1 MRTATIVLVAYV
13 LCVVMAAVWRFM
25 PGFLHDAI
33 PGIGPLTAAYL
44 GYTLRPY
51 RAPST
56 AGVVVLGY
64 LIDVVSGTPPGLTSL
79 VLAITAEIARATQQ
93 RIFVR
98 GASMTI
104 AFSGFI
110 ALVAA
115 VSAWLLRAVFHGL
128 PTAPASLELQHAALL
143 AISTALVGP
152 AVWKIFRRIDAAYAR
167 THRERDAAL
176 EGLVP

>member
-1 MRTATIVLVAYV
+1 VRTATIVIVAYV
-13 LCVVMAAVWRFM
+13 MCVLLAAIWRYM
-25 PGFLHDAI
+25 PGLLQDAI

-44 GYTLRPY
+44 GYTLRPF

-110 ALVAA
+110 ALISSFA
-115 VSAWLLRAVFHGL
+115 SWILRALFSGL
-128 PTAPASLELQHAALL
+128 STGSASLELQHAALV
-143 AISTALVGP
+143 AMATALVGP

-167 THRERDAAL
+167 THREREAAL

>member
-1 MRTATIVLVAYV
+1 MRTATIVIVAYV
-13 LCVVMAAVWRFM
+13 MCVLIGAVWRYM
-25 PGFLHDAI
+25 PGFVHDAI
-33 PGIGPLTAAYL
+33 PAIGPLTAAYL
-44 GYTLRPY
+44 GYTLRPF

-79 VLAITAEIARATQQ
+79 VLAVTAEIARATQQ

-110 ALVAA
+110 ALV
-115 VSAWLLRAVFHGL
+115 SAFSSWILRAIFNGL
-128 PTAPASLELQHAALL
+128 PTESAALELQHAALG
-143 AISTALVGP
+143 AIATALVGP

-167 THRERDAAL
+167 THREREAAL
-176 EGLVP
+176 EGLAP

>member
-13 LCVVMAAVWRFM
+13 MCVLLSAIWRFM

-33 PGIGPLTAAYL
+33 PGIGALTAASL

-64 LIDVVSGTPPGLTSL
+64 LIDVISGTPPGLTSL

-104 AFSGFI
+104 ASSGFI
-110 ALVAA
+110 ALV
-115 VSAWLLRAVFHGL
+115 SALAGWLLRAWFQGL
-128 PTAPASLELQHAALL
+128 PTASASLELQHAALA
-143 AISTALVGP
+143 AIVTALVGP
-152 AVWKIFRRIDAAYAR
+152 LVWKIFRRIDAAYAR

>member
-13 LCVVMAAVWRFM
+13 MCVLLSAVWRFA
-25 PGFLHDAI
+25 PGFVHDAI
-33 PGIGPLTAAYL
+33 PNVGALTAAYL

-64 LIDVVSGTPPGLTSL
+64 LIDIISGTPPGLTSL

-110 ALVAA
+110 ALV
-115 VSAWLLRAVFHGL
+115 SALAGWLLRAWFKGL
-128 PTAPASLELQHAALL
+128 PTASASLELQHAAV
-143 AISTALVGP
+143 AAFVTALVGP
-152 AVWKIFRRIDAAYAR
+152 LVWKIFRRIDAAYAR

>member
-1 MRTATIVLVAYV
+1 MCVLI
-13 LCVVMAAVWRFM
+13 AAIWRYM
-25 PGFLHDAI
+25 PGVVHDAI
-33 PGIGPLTAAYL
+33 PAIGPLTAAYL
-44 GYTLRPY
+44 GYTLRPF

-64 LIDVVSGTPPGLTSL
+64 LIDVVSGTPPGLTSI

-110 ALVAA
+110 ALI
-115 VSAWLLRAVFHGL
+115 SAFASWILRAIFHGL
-128 PTAPASLELQHAALL
+128 STGSASLELQHAALG
-143 AISTALVGP
+143 AIATALVGP

-167 THRERDAAL
+167 THREREAAL

>member
-1 MRTATIVLVAYV
+1 MRTATIVIVAYV
-13 LCVVMAAVWRFM
+13 MCVLIAAIWRYM
-25 PGFLHDAI
+25 PGFVHDAI

-44 GYTLRPY
+44 GYTLRPF

-79 VLAITAEIARATQQ
+79 VLAVTAEIARATQQ

-110 ALVAA
+110 ALI
-115 VSAWLLRAVFHGL
+115 SAFASWILRAIFNGL
-128 PTAPASLELQHAALL
+128 STGSASLELQHAALS
-143 AISTALVGP
+143 AIATAIVGP

-167 THRERDAAL
+167 THREREAAL

>member
-1 MRTATIVLVAYV
+1 VRTATIVIVAYV
-13 LCVVMAAVWRFM
+13 MCVLIGAIWRYM
-25 PGFLHDAI
+25 PGFVHDAI
-33 PGIGPLTAAYL
+33 PAIGPLTAAYL
-44 GYTLRPY
+44 GYTLRPF

-79 VLAITAEIARATQQ
+79 VLAITAELARATQQ

-98 GASMTI
+98 GASMTV

-110 ALVAA
+110 ALI
-115 VSAWLLRAVFHGL
+115 SAFASWILRALFHGL
-128 PTAPASLELQHAALL
+128 STGSAALELQHAALG
-143 AISTALVGP
+143 AIATALVGP

-167 THRERDAAL
+167 THREREAAL

>member
-1 MRTATIVLVAYV
+1 MRTATIVIVAYV
-13 LCVVMAAVWRFM
+13 MCVLLAAIWRYM
-25 PGFLHDAI
+25 PGLLQDAI

-44 GYTLRPY
+44 GYTLRPF

-110 ALVAA
+110 ALISSFA
-115 VSAWLLRAVFHGL
+115 SWILRALFNGL
-128 PTAPASLELQHAALL
+128 STGSASLELQHAALV
-143 AISTALVGP
+143 AMATALVGP

-176 EGLVP
+176 EGLLP

>member
-1 MRTATIVLVAYV
+1 VRTATIVIVAYV
-13 LCVVMAAVWRFM
+13 MCVLLAAIWRYM
-25 PGFLHDAI
+25 PGLLQDAI

-44 GYTLRPY
+44 GYTLRPF

-110 ALVAA
+110 ALISSFA
-115 VSAWLLRAVFHGL
+115 SWILRALFSGL
-128 PTAPASLELQHAALL
+128 STSSASLELQHAALV
-143 AISTALVGP
+143 AMATALVGP

-176 EGLVP
+176 EGLLP

>member
-13 LCVVMAAVWRFM
+13 MCVLLAAVWRFA

-33 PGIGPLTAAYL
+33 PGVGPLTAAYL

-64 LIDVVSGTPPGLTSL
+64 LIDVISGTPPGLTSL

-110 ALVAA
+110 ALV
-115 VSAWLLRAVFHGL
+115 SALAGWLLRAWFHGL
-128 PTAPASLELQHAALL
+128 PTASASLELQHAALA
-143 AISTALVGP
+143 AIVTALVGP
-152 AVWKIFRRIDAAYAR
+152 LVWKIFRRIDAAYAR

>member
-1 MRTATIVLVAYV
+1 VRTATIVIVAYDMCV
-13 LCVVMAAVWRFM
+13 LIAAIWRYM
-25 PGFLHDAI
+25 PGVVHDAI
-33 PGIGPLTAAYL
+33 PAIGPLTAAYL
-44 GYTLRPY
+44 GYTLRPF

-64 LIDVVSGTPPGLTSL
+64 LIDVVSGTPPGLTSI

-110 ALVAA
+110 ALI
-115 VSAWLLRAVFHGL
+115 SAFASWILRAIFHGL
-128 PTAPASLELQHAALL
+128 STGSASLELQHAALG
-143 AISTALVGP
+143 AIATALVGP

-167 THRERDAAL
+167 THREREAAL

>member
-1 MRTATIVLVAYV
+1 VRTATIVIVAYV
-13 LCVVMAAVWRFM
+13 MCVLIAAIWRYM
-25 PGFLHDAI
+25 PGVVHDAI
-33 PGIGPLTAAYL
+33 PAIGPLTAAYL
-44 GYTLRPY
+44 GYTLRPF

-64 LIDVVSGTPPGLTSL
+64 LIDVVSGTPPGLTSI

-110 ALVAA
+110 ALI
-115 VSAWLLRAVFHGL
+115 SAFASWILRAIFHGL
-128 PTAPASLELQHAALL
+128 STGSASLELQHAALG
-143 AISTALVGP
+143 AIATALVGP

-167 THRERDAAL
+167 THREREAAL

>member
-13 LCVVMAAVWRFM
+13 MCVLMAAVWRFA

-110 ALVAA
+110 ALISTLA
-115 VSAWLLRAVFHGL
+115 SWLLRAIFHGL
-128 PTAPASLELQHAALL
+128 PTGTAKLELQHAALVVI
-143 AISTALVGP
+143 ATALVGP
-152 AVWKIFRRIDAAYAR
+152 IVWRVFRRIDAAYAR
-167 THRERDAAL
+167 THREREAAL

>member
-1 MRTATIVLVAYV
+1 MVLVAYV
-13 LCVVMAAVWRFM
+13 LCVLLAAVWRFM
-25 PGFLHDAI
+25 PGILHDAI

-44 GYTLRPY
+44 GYTLRPF

-56 AGVVVLGY
+56 AGVIVLGY

-98 GASMTI
+98 GTSMTI

-110 ALVAA
+110 ALV
-115 VSAWLLRAVFHGL
+115 SALSSWLLRTLFHGL
-128 PTAPASLELQHAALL
+128 PTGSATLELKHAALVSI
-143 AISTALVGP
+143 ATALVGP
-152 AVWKIFRRIDAAYAR
+152 LVWRVFRRIDAAYAR
-167 THRERDAAL
+167 THREREAAL
-176 EGLVP
+176 EGLAP